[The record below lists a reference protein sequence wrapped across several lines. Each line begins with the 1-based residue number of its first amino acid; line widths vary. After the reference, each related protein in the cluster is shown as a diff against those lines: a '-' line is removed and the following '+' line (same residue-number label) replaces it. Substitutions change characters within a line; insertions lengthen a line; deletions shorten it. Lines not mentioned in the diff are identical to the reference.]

1 MDLDTAAEE
10 LYALAPDELDGFGK
24 RRGELAAQARSD
36 GDRELAGQIAKL
48 RKPVQAAALVNVL
61 VRDQP
66 AALAELSELAAALRD
81 AHRHLR
87 GNELRKLS
95 ERRQQALGRLT
106 TLARKASRR
115 SITDGVLDQLRAT
128 FEAAIADEAAEQAVL
143 SGRLTTPLS
152 YSGFGAVDIGDAVAV
167 PRRLAAVPDLPERR
181 GGKGGKAGKDDADED
196 GADDAGADDA
206 GADEGRAAKRAAAR
220 KPAERELARAEQAHT
235 TALDNLDSAIE
246 ELDAARAAQQELG
259 GRIEQLEQQL
269 AAVRK
274 ESDRAAKATEAA
286 EREHRRAARAVE
298 RAERAV
304 ADAQADLDELG

>member
-1 MDLDTAAEE
+1 MDLDTAADQ
-10 LYALAPDELDGFGK
+10 LYALAPEELDGFGQ
-24 RRGELAAQARSD
+24 RRADLAARARSD

-61 VRDQP
+61 ARDQP
-66 AALAELSELAAALRD
+66 AALAELSELARGLRD

-87 GNELRKLS
+87 GAELRKLS
-95 ERRQQALGRLT
+95 ERRQQVLGKLT
-106 TLARKASRR
+106 ALARKASRQ
-115 SITDGVLDQLRAT
+115 SVSDSVLDQLRAT

-143 SGRLTTPLS
+143 SGRLTGTLS

-181 GGKGGKAGKDDADED
+181 GGKPGKAGGKAEDDAAEKPD
-196 GADDAGADDA
+196 
-206 GADEGRAAKRAAAR
+206 AAKRAAAR
-220 KPAERELARAEQAHT
+220 KPAERELARAERAHT
-235 TALDNLDSAIE
+235 EALDNLDSAIE
-246 ELDAARAAQQELG
+246 ELDAARAGQQELAG
-259 GRIEQLEQQL
+259 KIEQLEQQL
-269 AAVRK
+269 TAARK

-304 ADAQADLDELG
+304 ADARADLDELG

>member
-1 MDLDTAAEE
+1 MDLDTAADQ
-10 LYALAPDELDGFGK
+10 LYGLAPEELDGFGQ
-24 RRGELAAQARSD
+24 RRAELAAQARSD

-66 AALAELSELAAALRD
+66 AALAELSELAHGLRD

-87 GNELRKLS
+87 GSELRKLS
-95 ERRQQALGRLT
+95 ERRQQVLGKLT

-115 SITDGVLDQLRAT
+115 SVTDSVLDQLRAT

-143 SGRLTTPLS
+143 SGRLTGTLS

-181 GGKGGKAGKDDADED
+181 GGKPGKAGGKAEGDAAEDEAAKKPDD
-196 GADDAGADDA
+196 
-206 GADEGRAAKRAAAR
+206 AKRAAAR
-220 KPAERELARAEQAHT
+220 KPAERELARAERAHT
-235 TALDNLDSAIE
+235 EALDNLDTAIE
-246 ELDAARAAQQELG
+246 ELDAARASQQELAG
-259 GRIEQLEQQL
+259 KIEQLEQQL
-269 AAVRK
+269 AAARK

-298 RAERAV
+298 RAERAA
-304 ADAQADLDELG
+304 ADARADLDELG

>member
-1 MDLDTAAEE
+1 MDLDTAADQ
-10 LYALAPDELDGFGK
+10 LYALAPEELDGFGQ
-24 RRGELAAQARSD
+24 RRAELAAQARSD

-61 VRDQP
+61 VREQP
-66 AALAELSELAAALRD
+66 AALAELSELAQGLRA

-87 GNELRKLS
+87 GGELRKLS
-95 ERRQQALGRLT
+95 ERRQQVLGKLT

-115 SITDGVLDQLRAT
+115 SVTDSVLDQLRAT

-143 SGRLTTPLS
+143 SGRLTATLS

-167 PRRLAAVPDLPERR
+167 PRRLASVPDLPERR
-181 GGKGGKAGKDDADED
+181 GGKPGKGAGEDEPD
-196 GADDAGADDA
+196 
-206 GADEGRAAKRAAAR
+206 AAKLAAAR
-220 KPAERELARAEQAHT
+220 KPAERELSRAERAHT
-235 TALDNLDSAIE
+235 AALDNLDSVIE
-246 ELDAARAAQQELG
+246 ELDAARAAQQKLAG
-259 GRIEQLEQQL
+259 KIEELEQQL
-269 AAVRK
+269 SAARK

-304 ADAQADLDELG
+304 ADAQAELDGLG